1 MASASAHPVI
11 CPRVPNGPCVQNVPC
26 VSNGPYVTNVP
37 NVPIVPCVPT
47 GHVSQMFHVSYMSQ
61 MSHVSK
67 KKQSPRQIMMENIT
81 AMANI
86 NHMGGQSHLLTLI
99 TKSIDT
105 TFVSY
110 QPLCCGG
117 RDTPVFV
124 NKNGDPFSYY
134 IFDFLITGIDLVF
147 KCRNPRTERAK
158 YLYSEI

>member
-1 MASASAHPVI
+1 MCAKCPMCLKWPI
-11 CPRVPNGPCVQNVPC
+11 CHKCSKCPMCPKCPNSPMCPNWSCVPNVPC
-26 VSNGPYVTNVP
+26 VLYVP
-37 NVPIVPCVPT
+37 NVTCA
-47 GHVSQMFHVSYMSQ
+47 
-61 MSHVSK
+61 K